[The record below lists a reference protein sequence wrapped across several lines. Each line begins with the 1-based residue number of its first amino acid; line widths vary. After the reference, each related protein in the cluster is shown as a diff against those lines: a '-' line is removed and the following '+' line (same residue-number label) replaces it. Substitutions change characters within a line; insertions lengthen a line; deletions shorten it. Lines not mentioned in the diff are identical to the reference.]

1 MRVTL
6 KSAELFPILA
16 NDGDCVLAR
25 YKQLFNHYKEAILEG
40 RIKAG
45 EKLPSSRQL
54 SQQMG
59 ISRNSVL
66 NVYEMLCAEGL
77 TETVTGSGTYVA
89 ALDEPFQA
97 GDADSRNLA
106 TSIQLNS
113 FAQRLDSSIQAVEN
127 PPSSTHLLKPGEP
140 ALSHFP
146 HKEWT
151 RSLNAS
157 VKSGSMFSEQPVM
170 GNLFLREQIA
180 EHLRQTRGV
189 RCSAEQVMITSGSLQ
204 ALSIITQLL
213 IEPGD
218 QVLIE
223 DTGYKTIDKLL
234 QAAGAKTSPLKTDNE
249 GICTPFDPASAKA
262 SKVLIVTPSR
272 SFPLGHTLS
281 IARRLSL
288 LQWASD
294 HQAVIIEDDYDS
306 EFVFK
311 GLPVSALQ
319 GLDQQA
325 RVIYTGTFSRTLFAG
340 IRLGYLIIPDALIP
354 LFSAYRRLSD
364 GGLTSVV
371 QVAMADFL
379 QRGCYSSH
387 LRRMRK
393 LYKSRKQFLDTLCM
407 QYFPDWQLLESS
419 GGTHSVYLLPDS
431 QSDQVLCERARR
443 VGVELRALSSY
454 ARSQPPRNGLV
465 IGYAGFTEVEI
476 EKGVKLLKEILE
488 NTDYF

>member
-1 MRVTL
+1 MSLNNT
-6 KSAELFPILA
+6 ELFPILA
-16 NDGDCVLAR
+16 NDGDPVLAR
-25 YKQLFNHYKEAILEG
+25 YKQLFNHFKKAILEG

-45 EKLPSSRQL
+45 AKLPSSRQL

-66 NVYEMLCAEGL
+66 IVYEMLCAEGL

-89 ALDEPFQA
+89 ALDEQLQSVEA
-97 GDADSRNLA
+97 KSRKECP
-106 TSIQLNS
+106 SVQLNR
-113 FAQRLDSSIQAVEN
+113 FAQRLDTSVQAIE
-127 PPSSTHLLKPGEP
+127 SHLSTAYLLKPGEP

-157 VKSGSMFSEQPVM
+157 VKSGNMFNEQPVM

-213 IEPGD
+213 IEAGD

-249 GICTPFDPASAKA
+249 GICTPFDPTSAKA

-319 GLDQQA
+319 GLDQHA
-325 RVIYTGTFSRTLFAG
+325 RVIYTGTFSRTMFAG
-340 IRLGYLIIPDALIP
+340 IRLGYLIIPESLIP
-354 LFSAYRRLSD
+354 VFSDYRRLSD

-371 QVAMADFL
+371 QVAMADFM

-393 LYKSRKQFLDTLCM
+393 LYKSRKQYLDTLCM
-407 QYFPDWQLLESS
+407 QYFPDWHLLEST
-419 GGTHSVYLLPDS
+419 GGMHSVYLLPDS
-431 QSDQVLCERARR
+431 HNDQALCAKARR

-454 ARSQPPRNGLV
+454 ARTEPPQNGV
-465 IGYAGFTEVEI
+465 VVGYAGFTEVEI